1 MDIKLQEVIEEI
13 KPQDIDVELVK
24 NYMRIDFDDPEND
37 KMLELFLTSAKSFTQ
52 SYLKQ
57 KFTDMVEIPNEINI
71 AVLAITEHWYKNRGV
86 MSEDATQRELPYVF
100 AGILD
105 MHRNYGISFA

>member
-37 KMLELFLTSAKSFTQ
+37 KMLELFFNISKIFHSVLFET
-52 SYLKQ
+52 
-57 KFTDMVEIPNEINI
+57 EI
-71 AVLAITEHWYKNRGV
+71 YR
-86 MSEDATQRELPYVF
+86 
-100 AGILD
+100 
-105 MHRNYGISFA
+105 YG